1 MNDKQIKSIAE
12 EMVLDMGFGGHG
24 SADVAQIAYEVE
36 IHAELRRRTVSEYID
51 VAQNN
56 KSLWADVDYDA

>member
-24 SADVAQIAYEVE
+24 SADAALVAYQAE
-36 IHAELRRRTVSEYID
+36 IRAELTRRA
-51 VAQNN
+51 VAKYVDIAQHNY
-56 KSLWADVDYDA
+56 SLWTEIDYDA

>member
-24 SADVAQIAYEVE
+24 SADAALVAYQAE
-36 IHAELRRRTVSEYID
+36 IRAELRRRAVSEYID